1 MNLYNNYDILELL
14 FLIVF
19 IKEES
24 VLFIFHDSY
33 IIVDDI

>member
-1 MNLYNNYDILELL
+1 MNLYKNCDILELL
-14 FLIVF
+14 FLIVL

-24 VLFIFHDSY
+24 VLFIFHDSH